1 MASLDLGISLL
12 HDLGSYT
19 LNALKVVNTFLV
31 LHKIFI
37 GSQLYYFFFVVVVVF
52 FYCSIVD
59 LLIQFCVN
67 FRCTAK

>member
-37 GSQLYYFFFVVVVVF
+37 GSQLYYLPEHPYSKLNSTV
-52 FYCSIVD
+52 I
-59 LLIQFCVN
+59 LPELPQ
-67 FRCTAK
+67 